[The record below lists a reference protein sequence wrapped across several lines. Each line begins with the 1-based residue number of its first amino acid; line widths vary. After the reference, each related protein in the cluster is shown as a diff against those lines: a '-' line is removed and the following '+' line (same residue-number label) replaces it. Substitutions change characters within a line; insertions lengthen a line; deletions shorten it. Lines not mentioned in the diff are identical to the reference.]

1 MRRNSAVAKH
11 AVHRACSAKA
21 LATKKSTLKGENHMR
36 ARSLIVLFII
46 VALTSISATPIQ
58 FAAPSNPALLPQTTT
73 TIPMLP
79 GTTQPIRVGLGN
91 QLNPHVACSL
101 ASYTNDDFEGTSAI
115 RYFDFASNTEHV
127 LPGNGLDRLSDT
139 DGQRIAFTQLEA
151 DGDHIVIYDVASQI
165 TTSIPGNQN
174 RSPAIGGNLVAFVH
188 GPFSELD
195 SNEIAVYDHN
205 TGNVTQLTNDTLS
218 DRFPAVS
225 PDGNVVV
232 WEKCQPD
239 GTKCDIYS
247 ATQISPGS
255 FTTRFVSSAAGDS
268 FSDTNGLF
276 VAYISNKNG
285 ENDIYFQR
293 VDGSTEMHLSIP
305 GDQRDVRMSGNLL
318 VFESQTADLSYDVFL
333 YDLTTARLYQITNT
347 PGTSE
352 TLSDVVAGC
361 NGINRIVYATPGA
374 GDFDVYA
381 FSFQLSDS
389 ITNQLNDLIAV
400 VRSFNLPEGTEA
412 SLLSKLQD
420 ALVAINSSDTATA
433 CDSLTAFIN
442 ASQAQSGKKLT
453 ADQVTQLVDS
463 ATQVQIDLGCQ

>member
-79 GTTQPIRVGLGN
+79 GTTQPIKVGLGN
-91 QLNPHVACSL
+91 QINPHVACSL

-115 RYFDFASNTEHV
+115 RYFDFAGNTEHV

-139 DGQRIAFTQLEA
+139 DGQRIAFTQIEA
-151 DGDHIVIYDVASQI
+151 DGDHIVLYDIASQ
-165 TTSIPGNQN
+165 TTTAIPGVHNYA
-174 RSPAIGGNLVAFVH
+174 PAIGGNQVAFVH
-188 GPFSELD
+188 GPPFDSD
-195 SNEIAVYDHN
+195 SNEIGVYDQN
-205 TGNVTQLTNDTLS
+205 TGNVIQLTNDTLN

-232 WEKCQPD
+232 WEKCQPNR
-239 GTKCDIYS
+239 TSCDIYS
-247 ATQISPGS
+247 ATQTSPGT
-255 FTTRFVSSAAGDS
+255 FATRLVSSAAGDF
-268 FSDTNGLF
+268 FSDTNGQV
-276 VAYISNKNG
+276 VAYTSTKGG

-293 VDGSTEMHLSIP
+293 VEGSTEMHLSIP
-305 GDQRDVRMSGNLL
+305 GDQRDVHMSGNLI

-352 TLSDVVAGC
+352 TLSDIVAGC
-361 NGINRIVYATPGA
+361 NGINRIVYVAPGA

-381 FSFQLSDS
+381 FTFQLSDS
-389 ITNQLNDLIAV
+389 ISDQLNDLVAL
-400 VRSFNLPEGTEA
+400 VRSFNLPAGTEA

-463 ATQVQIDLGCQ
+463 ATQVQTNLGCQ